1 MTFLSQL
8 QDMAAE
14 FARNAQSQ
22 ATHLHHDLLEIE
34 RRKRQIEAKLH
45 VANLARDRL
54 ASFVPSLRAIS
65 KAPGFWI
72 NNELRSSLR
81 AIGGGTST
89 EDLFRCNTC
98 EVEIALRF

>member
-22 ATHLHHDLLEIE
+22 ATHLHHDLLE
-34 RRKRQIEAKLH
+34 IEAKLH